1 MKRKLKK
8 IIDCAPLTMSEITR
22 EGVESSIKEPENT
35 KEHINPQAKISMQPS
50 DEVLEIVPL
59 KVMFPNKEKGKSS
72 KSSEQSKSV
81 TPSNVSSP
89 MLVSVASKP
98 SNETK
103 NVVGN
108 DSDNINQLLET
119 LNACDNPASENNI
132 DKILIENPVLE
143 KPLNNPY
150 MDIDPS
156 TI

>member
-1 MKRKLKK
+1 
-8 IIDCAPLTMSEITR
+8 MSEITR
-22 EGVESSIKEPENT
+22 EGMESSMKAPENT

-50 DEVLEIVPL
+50 DEVLEVVPL

-72 KSSEQSKSV
+72 KSSEQSKSI

-119 LNACDNPASENNI
+119 LNACDNSASENNI
-132 DKILIENPVLE
+132 DKILI
-143 KPLNNPY
+143 
-150 MDIDPS
+150 
-156 TI
+156 

>member
-8 IIDCAPLTMSEITR
+8 ITDHAPLTMSEITR
-22 EGVESSIKEPENT
+22 EGVESSMKAPENT
-35 KEHINPQAKISMQPS
+35 KEHINPQEKISMQPS
-50 DEVLEIVPL
+50 DEVLEVVPL

-72 KSSEQSKSV
+72 KSSEQSKFI

-103 NVVGN
+103 NIVGN

-119 LNACDNPASENNI
+119 LNACDNPASENHV